1 MVKHSIR
8 QASRGVALLLVT
20 SMPAFAVDVGQ
31 LEDLTGG
38 AMPAV
43 ALVEHD
49 RFLNEHIYSVKVL
62 NQTGDPIVAGTL
74 VVVLIEV
81 LDPARKDILSRLE
94 VLNKDGDLGD
104 KPFFVIPIGG
114 AAELPAYQESEAINV
129 RLREP
134 NYASIFPPSF
144 RVLGRRRKAA
154 ESLEVLIQQ
163 LKNKGVLTEAEA
175 QKALQPLRRPP
186 Q

>member
-1 MVKHSIR
+1 MIKGSIG
-8 QASRGVALLLVT
+8 QAGCAMALLLMT
-20 SMPAFAVDVGQ
+20 SLPAFAVDVGQ

-38 AMPAV
+38 AMPTV
-43 ALVEHD
+43 TLLEYD
-49 RFLNEHIYSVKVL
+49 RFLNEHVYSVKVL

-74 VVVLIEV
+74 VLVLVEV
-81 LDPARKDILSRLE
+81 LDPARKDILGRLE
-94 VLNKDGDLGD
+94 VLNKDGDLGG
-104 KPFFVIPIGG
+104 KPFFVIPMRG
-114 AAELPAYQESEAINV
+114 AAELPSYQESELINV

-134 NYASIFPPSF
+134 NHASIFPPSF
-144 RVLGRRRKAA
+144 RVLGKRRKAA